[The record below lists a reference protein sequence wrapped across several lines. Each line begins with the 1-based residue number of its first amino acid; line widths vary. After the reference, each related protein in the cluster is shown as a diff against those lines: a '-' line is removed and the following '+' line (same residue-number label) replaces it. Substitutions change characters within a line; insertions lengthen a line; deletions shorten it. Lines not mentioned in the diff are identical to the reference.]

1 MTADMMKPKTL
12 THIRNMVAILIMA
25 LIAAIYAIP
34 MSAQEFK
41 VEGFKDLPNDI
52 SAFINPVRDLNDEDC
67 ALLKVVAPADFVF
80 STPLGIVK
88 REDKTGEIWLYLP
101 RGSRKITLKHA
112 EWGVLRDY
120 VFPSRLES
128 HKTYEMTLN
137 YPRVL
142 PSGAPHGELSAV
154 TIRDTLVVTRIDT
167 LVVRPQKQKI
177 PMEFDYTAAIGV
189 GGKAPYTYCTLM
201 AALMKRHGGYLRIS
215 FNGGSP
221 ESVEATCDRHGLVD
235 GRERLYSGKTRRD
248 VYMIGGGA
256 IHRISGKIA
265 LFEGLGYADNTLD
278 WQLAPSEGGGYV
290 RNSYFSHKGL
300 TVEAGIHYRFNRVI
314 ITASVM
320 TLKGTEWFGAVGI
333 GLRIGKD
340 DIRKILTLQ

>member
-1 MTADMMKPKTL
+1 MMKPKTL
-12 THIRNMVAILIMA
+12 SHIKNMVGVLITVVA
-25 LIAAIYAIP
+25 AAISAIP

-41 VEGFKDLPNDI
+41 VENFRYLPNDI

-67 ALLKVVAPADFVF
+67 ALLKVVAPTDFVF

-101 RGSRKITLKHA
+101 AGSRKITLKHA

-142 PSGAPHGELSAV
+142 PQELTYEPPSAV

-167 LVVRPQKQKI
+167 LVVRPPRQKI
-177 PMEFDYTAAIGV
+177 PLEFDYTAAIGV

-201 AALMKRHGGYLRIS
+201 AAFMKRHGGYLRVS
-215 FNGGSP
+215 FNGGTP

-235 GRERLYSGKTRRD
+235 GRERFYSGATRRN
-248 VYMIGGGA
+248 VYMVGGGA
-256 IHRISGKIA
+256 IHRLSGKIA
-265 LFEGLGYADNTLD
+265 IFEGLGYADNTLD
-278 WQLAPSEGGGYV
+278 WHLAPSEGGGYV

-300 TVEAGIHYRFNRVI
+300 TVEAGIHYRFKRVI
-314 ITASVM
+314 LTASVM
-320 TLKGTEWFGAVGI
+320 TLKGTEWFGSVGI
-333 GLRIGKD
+333 GIRIGKD
-340 DIRKILTLQ
+340 DIRKILTWK